1 MPAVLASSARVDG
14 TACPSVLLFAFSM
27 GPRAPPDQGGMSLP
41 PLAVTDRE
49 TISGLCVKTR
59 ETEEWGRS
67 GGRGTRYTHYSASRL
82 PQNST
87 GPHPEFPNLTPP
99 LLPVKRLG
107 RVWSWSGRSAHR
119 PGLLPHKDTLLVSE
133 KKLPFCFPVAFLTRP
148 TTFLTDLS
156 AWRGRSQIPPSLG
169 TVAEDKQRSS

>member
-1 MPAVLASSARVDG
+1 MGKIWGPWYKVHTLLSEPSS
-14 TACPSVLLFAFSM
+14 
-27 GPRAPPDQGGMSLP
+27 
-41 PLAVTDRE
+41 
-49 TISGLCVKTR
+49 
-59 ETEEWGRS
+59 
-67 GGRGTRYTHYSASRL
+67 
-82 PQNST
+82 
-87 GPHPEFPNLTPP
+87 PEFHWAAPRISQFDPPPP